1 MLCKIMKSQD
11 FLSIQ
16 VQLDSNCIVNTVH
29 IYDIPFSEPI
39 SVRQSKVKTLFFLV
53 KRGKIRKK
61 KFRQVSANKYL

>member
-1 MLCKIMKSQD
+1 MKSQD

-39 SVRQSKVKTLFFLV
+39 SARQSFVLSGKTWQD
-53 KRGKIRKK
+53 KK
-61 KFRQVSANKYL
+61 KEFRQVSANKYL